1 MQEQIKYHEI
11 MSLGF
16 KGDFCNNE
24 VYFRENGFQYA
35 IITLKLIKNIYI
47 DWDKKHNYQK

>member
-16 KGDFCNNE
+16 KEEFCYDE

-35 IITLKLIKNIYI
+35 IIYLN
-47 DWDKKHNYQK
+47 NYKYLLDFSL